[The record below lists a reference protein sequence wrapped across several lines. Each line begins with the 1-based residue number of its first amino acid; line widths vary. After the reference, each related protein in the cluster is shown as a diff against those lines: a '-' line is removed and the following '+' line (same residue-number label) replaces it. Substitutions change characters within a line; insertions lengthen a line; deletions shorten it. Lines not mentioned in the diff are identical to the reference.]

1 MINARTRPGFR
12 PRLALLF
19 MLLAGLGLARPGIAC
34 GASPPADITA
44 VADVHG
50 DFDALVALLQHAG
63 LIDAQHQWTA
73 GHAVLVQT
81 GDLLD
86 RGPKPREAMDLLMS
100 LQKEAGKKGGR
111 VVVLLGNHEV
121 MNIMGDLRYVTA
133 ENYASYAGKNSEKL
147 QRSAYHQ
154 YEDWRKDHPAL
165 LAAIPQVFPEISEA
179 EWMARHPLGFI
190 EQREAFSSDGKYGK
204 WLRERPAV
212 AEVDHV
218 VFVHGGIDPGLA
230 SLSLDEMNRRVQQEI
245 SAFDRAKQFLIAQR
259 LILPFF
265 TLQEITAVV
274 QAEVSARE
282 NAPGSRHPSP
292 ANPQG
297 QLPEHTQMEILKDFL
312 QYGQW
317 LSVASNGPLWFRGY
331 DEWNDQQ
338 VAAGL
343 PAVLSA
349 YRATAVVVGHTPQRD
364 GRIRSRLDGKVFL
377 IDTGMLSSYYPQG
390 RASALQIRGGVNF
403 TAEYM
408 DQAVALSGQAKQ

>member
-1 MINARTRPGFR
+1 MIGMRARPGFR
-12 PRLALLF
+12 PPVVLLLI
-19 MLLAGLGLARPGIAC
+19 LLAGFSLARPGAAC
-34 GASPPADITA
+34 AASSPAAVTA
-44 VADVHG
+44 VGDVHG
-50 DFDALVALLQHAG
+50 DFDAFSALLQHSG
-63 LIDAQHQWTA
+63 LIDPQLQWT
-73 GHAVLVQT
+73 GGSAVLVQT

-86 RGPKPREAMDLLMS
+86 RGPKPREAMDLMMS
-100 LQKEAGKKGGR
+100 LQKQAAKKGGR

-147 QRSAYHQ
+147 QQSAYRQ
-154 YEDWRKDHPAL
+154 YADWRKDHQAL
-165 LAAIPQVFPEISEA
+165 LASIAQAFPETTEA
-179 EWMARHPLGFI
+179 EWMSHHPPGFV
-190 EQREAFSSDGKYGK
+190 EQRQAFSPDGKYGK

-212 AEVDHV
+212 AQVDHI
-218 VFVHGGIDPGLA
+218 VFLHGGIDPGLA
-230 SLSLDEMNRRVQQEI
+230 SMSLEEMDRRVHQEI
-245 SAFDRAKQFLIAQR
+245 SAFDRAKQFLVAQR

-297 QLPEHTQMEILKDFL
+297 QLPEHTQMEVMRDFL

-338 VAAGL
+338 IAAGV
-343 PAVLSA
+343 PTVLAA

-390 RASALQIRGGVNF
+390 RASALQISDGVAF

-408 DQAVALSGQAKQ
+408 DQTVALSGQAKK